1 MASQKLRT
9 TVAALTTSAGLVVLL
24 SGPAATFGLGVPS
37 TDSVTSTVQSTVDTT
52 QQTAATTVT
61 QVESTVQ
68 TTVQSTTQAVA
79 APAPTA
85 PAPAPVQTTVQKV
98 AAAPKQTVS
107 RATAPTT
114 THAATVAAPRSSGT
128 QRVSS
133 TRQVSSVVS
142 PVQSTA
148 IRHSAART
156 HSASRAATTKRSSG
170 ASASG
175 SPVQCDV
182 SMVSLLPGGDQL
194 AALVTLLCDAANGLD
209 LPSRIGPAEQAA
221 SPSFATVLQAFTSA
235 PPARARARSAAP
247 GTRHVAAA
255 ESRTRAAAAALAGRP
270 GAATALPIGAGTGV
284 PRATTYTDSFKVPYA
299 SVPSAPA
306 AGATDEG
313 SKHHH
318 AWFSGTSRGTEMLMA
333 ILFAS
338 LSILGGIVLWRLAVR
353 WVIPRFA

>member
-1 MASQKLRT
+1 
-9 TVAALTTSAGLVVLL
+9 VLL

-61 QVESTVQ
+61 QVENTVQ
-68 TTVQSTTQAVA
+68 TTVQSPTQAAA

-85 PAPAPVQTTVQKV
+85 AAPAPVQTTAQKV

-107 RATAPTT
+107 RATAPATK
-114 THAATVAAPRSSGT
+114 HAAGVAAPRSSGT

-133 TRQVSSVVS
+133 TRQGGSVAS
-142 PVQSTA
+142 PVRSTV

-156 HSASRAATTKRSSG
+156 HSPSHAATTKRSSG
-170 ASASG
+170 ASTDGGPA
-175 SPVQCDV
+175 QCDV
-182 SMVSLLPGGDQL
+182 SLLSLLPGGDQL
-194 AALVTLLCDAANGLD
+194 AALVTLVCDTANGLD

-221 SPSFATVLQAFTSA
+221 SPTFATVLQALTSA

-247 GTRHVAAA
+247 GTRHAAA
-255 ESRTRAAAAALAGRP
+255 TESRTPAAAAAQAGRP
-270 GAATALPIGAGTGV
+270 GAATALPVGAATGV
-284 PRATTYTDSFKVPYA
+284 TGATSYTDSFKGPYA
-299 SVPSAPA
+299 SAPKA
-306 AGATDEG
+306 AAAAATDSATE
-313 SKHHH
+313 HHH
-318 AWFSGTSRGTEMLMA
+318 AWFSGTSRGTEVLMA

-338 LSILGGIVLWRLAVR
+338 LAILGGIVLWRLAVR

>member
-24 SGPAATFGLGVPS
+24 SGPASTFGLSVPS
-37 TDSVTSTVQSTVDTT
+37 TDTVTSTVQGTVETT

-68 TTVQSTTQAVA
+68 TTTQAVA

-85 PAPAPVQTTVQKV
+85 PAPAPVQTAVQNV
-98 AAAPKQTVS
+98 AAAPRQAVS
-107 RATAPTT
+107 RATAPVTKQ
-114 THAATVAAPRSSGT
+114 AAPVAAPRSAGT
-128 QRVSS
+128 QRAGS
-133 TRQVSSVVS
+133 TRELIAS
-142 PVQSTA
+142 PVARPLQTTVSRHTAGRAHRTST
-148 IRHSAART
+148 SAGGKRPSDAST
-156 HSASRAATTKRSSG
+156 SDSA
-170 ASASG
+170 
-175 SPVQCDV
+175 VQCDV
-182 SMVSLLPGGDQL
+182 SLLSLLPGGDQL
-194 AALVTLLCDAANGLD
+194 GALIALACDAANGLD

-221 SPSFATVLQAFTSA
+221 SPTLATVLQAFTSA

-247 GTRHVAAA
+247 GTRQVAAA